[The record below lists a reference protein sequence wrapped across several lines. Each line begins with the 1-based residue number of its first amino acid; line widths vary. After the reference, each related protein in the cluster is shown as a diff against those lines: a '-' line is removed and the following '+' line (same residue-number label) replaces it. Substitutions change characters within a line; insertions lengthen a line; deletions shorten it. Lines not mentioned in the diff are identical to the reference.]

1 MFVDETLAR
10 RLEMLD
16 ATFAALIATQFAAD
30 DAAAGRASVAGSL
43 TVAGAVAAWV
53 APHSVLS
60 KVHGLGLLAAPEDAD
75 LDVIEA
81 FFRERGDRSVKIEL
95 SPFAGPTL
103 AARLEERGYR
113 TSGVEQVLVRR
124 LGPADRDAPAA
135 LAPGLTVEAVDPA
148 DAETRTAW
156 ADVSGQGF
164 FAPSVPPP
172 DLVRYSDLCFDVA
185 DTTAWLARV
194 DGLPAATGA
203 HSLGDGV
210 CALFGGATLP
220 AARRRGAHSALIA
233 ARLAAGARA
242 GATVATVGA
251 APGGASHR
259 NLEAAGF
266 TVAYTRPQL
275 VRAWA

>member
-16 ATFAALIATQFAAD
+16 ATFAALIAAAFAAAD
-30 DAAAGRASVAGSL
+30 RALGHASAAGSL

-103 AARLEERGYR
+103 AARLEQRGYR
-113 TSGVEQVLVRR
+113 TSGVEQVLVRE
-124 LGPADRDAPAA
+124 LGPEDQELPTAFAS
-135 LAPGLTVEAVDPA
+135 GVHVEAVDPA

-156 ADVSGQGF
+156 AVVSGEGF
-164 FAPSVPPP
+164 FAPSTPPP
-172 DLVRYSDLCFDVA
+172 DLVRYADLCFDVA

-194 DGLPAATGA
+194 DGVPAATGA
-203 HSLGDGV
+203 HSLTDGL
-210 CALFGGATLP
+210 CALFAGATQP
-220 AARRRGAHSALIA
+220 AARRRGAHRSLIA

-242 GATVATVGA
+242 GATIATVGA

-266 TVAYTRPQL
+266 TVAYTRPLL
-275 VRAWA
+275 VRAWE